1 MAVSRRGC
9 TEEKRYIG
17 ALSQARDKLLLQYWC
32 HCALLT
38 AGCKSR
44 VAVMYRFT
52 NTCHLCSSYG
62 AAVVHLS
69 ELNKLRKL
77 VQTCLQ
83 VNALKKTYLRAGRHR
98 SRPGEMLHSGR
109 GCVRQLVTCL
119 RSCARLA
126 LCLEVVVAADF
137 PDSLGIWAECC
148 VPHNGSTHRQQTSSL
163 FTVHLPV
170 VFFSGTLTPLSLPLC
185 SGTDSGLF
193 FSFCIV
199 ASIQTQGMAAA
210 FSRLTHTVVSCVKCD
225 FSPDMHSPHTS
236 LKASPSHRFWSAY
249 CLAFPGRSV
258 GSTRLQF

>member
-1 MAVSRRGC
+1 MRWRKPIWELAVTGHV
-9 TEEKRYIG
+9 
-17 ALSQARDKLLLQYWC
+17 LAR
-32 HCALLT
+32 
-38 AGCKSR
+38 
-44 VAVMYRFT
+44 
-52 NTCHLCSSYG
+52 CSTV
-62 AAVVHLS
+62 AAVVWDSWSHVCGPVLDWPCALRWWWQLTS
-69 ELNKLRKL
+69 LIHWEYEL
-77 VQTCLQ
+77 
-83 VNALKKTYLRAGRHR
+83 
-98 SRPGEMLHSGR
+98 
-109 GCVRQLVTCL
+109 
-119 RSCARLA
+119 
-126 LCLEVVVAADF
+126 
-137 PDSLGIWAECC
+137 CC

-258 GSTRLQF
+258 GSTRPQF